1 MSGPGR
7 VRTALVTGASSGIG
21 LEIARLLARDG
32 ARVLLVARD
41 EDRLRRAGQWLRSES
56 STTETR
62 TLAIDLSRADAAE
75 AVHAWATAEA
85 GPVDFLVNNAGVG
98 TSGRFATS
106 DVEADRHLLAE
117 GEATGHAHV
126 VVGNE
131 LRLAEW
137 SRRHRWGPSEQ
148 RRYLIVE
155 GEATLVHEEHLPL
168 VVAAG
173 VYEVRRQR
181 EYRRPDRS
189 SWVAD

>member
-1 MSGPGR
+1 MSKKTR
-7 VRTALVTGASSGIG
+7 S
-21 LEIARLLARDG
+21 ARAGFLRQGD
-32 ARVLLVARD
+32 VLLVRVDAIP
-41 EDRLRRAGQWLRSES
+41 ERRVGLVVSEQ
-56 STTETR
+56 T
-62 TLAIDLSRADAAE
+62 
-75 AVHAWATAEA
+75 
-85 GPVDFLVNNAGVG
+85 
-98 TSGRFATS
+98 
-106 DVEADRHLLAE
+106 ADRHLLAE

-137 SRRHRWGPSEQ
+137 SRRRRWGPSEQ
-148 RRYLIVE
+148 RRYLVVE

-168 VVAAG
+168 VVAEG

>member
-1 MSGPGR
+1 MSEK
-7 VRTALVTGASSGIG
+7 TFS
-21 LEIARLLARDG
+21 ARAGFLRQGD
-32 ARVLLVARD
+32 VLLVRV
-41 EDRLRRAGQWLRSES
+41 EEIPGEESVVVSE
-56 STTETR
+56 ET
-62 TLAIDLSRADAAE
+62 
-75 AVHAWATAEA
+75 
-85 GPVDFLVNNAGVG
+85 
-98 TSGRFATS
+98 
-106 DVEADRHLLAE
+106 ADRHLLAE

-137 SRRHRWGPSEQ
+137 SRRRRWGPSEQ
-148 RRYLIVE
+148 RRYLVVE

>member
-1 MSGPGR
+1 M
-7 VRTALVTGASSGIG
+7 V
-21 LEIARLLARDG
+21 
-32 ARVLLVARD
+32 
-41 EDRLRRAGQWLRSES
+41 
-56 STTETR
+56 
-62 TLAIDLSRADAAE
+62 
-75 AVHAWATAEA
+75 
-85 GPVDFLVNNAGVG
+85 
-98 TSGRFATS
+98 S
-106 DVEADRHLLAE
+106 DHTADRHLLAE

-137 SRRHRWGPSEQ
+137 VRPRRGTSAQ
-148 RRYLIVE
+148 RRTYLVVE

-168 VVAAG
+168 VVAEG